1 MKNHGVAPVEVAC
14 ACSQETHRRHDFNHH
29 SHASGQ
35 ATTQR
40 LPTHSLCVCFF
51 QRWNLDATGAHPWP
65 YVSRDYSPE
74 LQGMLAVHKW
84 GLVCVLEIPWD
95 SGMLHV
101 RGFGWQVDCLPKG

>member
-1 MKNHGVAPVEVAC
+1 M
-14 ACSQETHRRHDFNHH
+14 
-29 SHASGQ
+29 HAAKKHTEGMTSTTTPMHLVRL
-35 ATTQR
+35 TTQR
-40 LPTHSLCVCFF
+40 ASHSFSLCVFF